1 MSAIISGT
9 INVTHYSPYSDD
21 DIFDN
26 VLFNIFTD
34 AWLVLAGD
42 DQFHN
47 VTAAGA
53 GQLRVRGPLEVDGLA
68 LQDDIAIVNSAKVTQ
83 HGTVSLGASDH
94 DAVLA
99 RNLPGATWDV
109 VGRAEIAQAGP
120 NSRFINL
127 GLFEQTGAA
136 NTTVTSADFYSRG
149 TVHVEGKLNF
159 TGAVTR
165 LFGSVE
171 GAGQVTAGTAV
182 LIGASLSCAAFS
194 ASTLRV
200 LGEVTSSTQSLTVD
214 RLVLVAARLSVAS
227 DKNNSKFKE
236 IVGQGEVNF
245 AGATQL
251 EEASTPFGSSHF
263 SQGGVLTV
271 GGQIALTNAG
281 DLSLFGQ
288 ATDISALGGYSA
300 ATIQL
305 SGGAHI
311 VNQAGAT
318 WTDAGYTSS
327 ILGEDDGLAVFIN
340 LGVFVEGSFGHLAH
354 VQNEGVMKLG
364 PGRPT
369 TPVILNSPLYY
380 PDLEF
385 LSAVDG
391 SGEIDVGPGEFRM
404 DGAVAAQQ
412 DLVFVAQAGD
422 PAATLFLADVRDFAA
437 TVTGFAANGASDD
450 RLVIDESGWSFA
462 DFAPN
467 AGGTGG
473 ALIFSDGAAQ
483 TSVSLLGSYDPAK
496 FHAAISGTRTTITY
510 G

>member
-1 MSAIISGT
+1 MSVIISGT
-9 INVTHYSPYSDD
+9 INVTHYSSYRND
-21 DIFDN
+21 DIFDD

-34 AWLVLAGD
+34 ARVVLAGD
-42 DQFHN
+42 GQLN
-47 VTAAGA
+47 NGTIAGA
-53 GQLRVRGPLEVDGLA
+53 GQLRVRGPLGIDGLTLEYTVA
-68 LQDDIAIVNSAKVTQ
+68 LVNSATVAQT
-83 HGTVSLGASDH
+83 GTVSLGATAD
-94 DAVLA
+94 DAVVV
-99 RNLPGATWDV
+99 RNLSGATWDV
-109 VGRAEIAQAGP
+109 VGGAEIAQAGA

-127 GLFEQTGAA
+127 GLFVQTGAA
-136 NTTVTSADFYSRG
+136 NTTVISADFYSRG

-182 LIGASLSCAAFS
+182 LIGATLSCAAFS

-200 LGEVTSSTQSLTVD
+200 LGEVTSSIRSLTVD
-214 RLVLVAARLSVAS
+214 KLVLVAAKLSVS
-227 DKNNSKFKE
+227 GDKDSSKFKE

-251 EEASTPFGSSHF
+251 EEGSTPFDSSHF

-288 ATDISALGGYSA
+288 VTDISALGYSA

-385 LSAVDG
+385 LSAIDG
-391 SGEIDVGPGEFRM
+391 SGEIDVGPGEVRM
-404 DGAVAAQQ
+404 DGAIAAQQ
-412 DLVFVAQAGD
+412 NLAFVAQAGD
-422 PAATLFLADVRDFAA
+422 PAATLFLAGVRDFAA